1 MRFQTL
7 VIKLRR
13 HVIVDSQY
21 HPHWTLL
28 LYATGLL
35 GNATYGVLK
44 SEIAILYGMV
54 NKADDPLL
62 YWIALVTSVA
72 AGMASLAYA
81 FF

>member
-1 MRFQTL
+1 
-7 VIKLRR
+7 
-13 HVIVDSQY
+13 
-21 HPHWTLL
+21 LL